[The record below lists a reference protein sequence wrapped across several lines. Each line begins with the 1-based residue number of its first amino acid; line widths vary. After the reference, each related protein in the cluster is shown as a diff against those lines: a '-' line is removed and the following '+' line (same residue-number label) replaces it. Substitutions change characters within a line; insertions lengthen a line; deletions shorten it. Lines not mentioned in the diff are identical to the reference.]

1 MTQKPSLLL
10 IFSLVLPAAA
20 IAEAGQPAVAATP
33 PLELKILSSAS
44 LNGTA
49 GDFVTVEARI
59 TNVGPSPISGVAT
72 YLSLIDMENKQPVD
86 LEDWSAERGAYIPAI
101 DAGQTVP
108 LSWKVH
114 FVVPGSYSLVVVAFT
129 PGCEVPQVSTIT
141 HFDVKPKQNLN
152 PGQVLPVAIGMPVAL
167 ALLLLLVGAGRRR
180 KKAK

>member
-1 MTQKPSLLL
+1 MTQKPSLLF

-49 GDFVTVEARI
+49 GDFVTVEAQI
-59 TNVGPSPISGVAT
+59 TNVGPSPISDIAT
-72 YLSLIDMENKQPVD
+72 YLSLVDMENKLPVD
-86 LEDWSAERGAYIPAI
+86 LEDWSAERGFHIGALDSGRTA
-101 DAGQTVP
+101 P
-108 LSWKVH
+108 LNWKIH

-129 PGCEVPQVSTIT
+129 PGYEVPRVSTIT